1 MATVLA
7 ALLVVVGVLGAA
19 LSGPLSLESRSG
31 PEPTF
36 TPPPGPTITTTVTP
50 PPSEDYLDDPTP
62 PTGLVWL
69 VRAVQTLV
77 VLAIL
82 TGVAL
87 LLRRA
92 LRGWRLDRAEDP
104 GDDVEPGDE
113 AGDELSDTAVEVLRE
128 GVRAATRALEDDV
141 PPGDAVIGAWVAVET
156 AAARTGVVRD
166 RAETASEF
174 AVRVLGATRADPT
187 ATRELLT
194 LYLAARFGAHGVDVD
209 DVGRARDLL
218 AVVGR
223 GLVPRA
229 DGAADPDPEPGTG
242 PTPHDDG
249 GTP

>member
-19 LSGPLSLESRSG
+19 LSGPLSLEARSG
-31 PEPTF
+31 PDPTWS
-36 TPPPGPTITTTVTP
+36 PPPGPTITSSVTP
-50 PPSEDYLDDPTP
+50 PPSDDYLDDPTP
-62 PTGLVWL
+62 PAGLVWL

-82 TGVAL
+82 TGIAL

-92 LRGWRLDRAEDP
+92 LRGWRLDHAEDP

-174 AVRVLGATRADPT
+174 AVRVLGATRADPA
-187 ATRELLT
+187 ATRELLA
-194 LYLAARFGAHGVDVD
+194 LYLAARFGAQGVDAD
-209 DVGRARDLL
+209 DVGLARDLL
-218 AVVGR
+218 AVVAR

-229 DGAADPDPEPGTG
+229 DDAADPEPGPDPDRHDDG
-242 PTPHDDG
+242 PTP
-249 GTP
+249 